1 MPGLKTF
8 LALDHQ
14 SLADQLARDLAPGG
28 SREGQ
33 GNARN
38 PFLKDVI
45 IVDGKALSNWLT
57 HGLVVEGG
65 MGIQMNA
72 ELMNTRRFGP
82 WIASLLRP
90 AACPNPK
97 QDPLEGL
104 PARIFRLL
112 DGESPLAASWAAFS
126 GKADEAN
133 GEAIRWG
140 LSFRLAQHF
149 GDLLRNDADWIQDA
163 ESKKSKSAGAD
174 RWKQLWW
181 AISEELKKEFS
192 NHAPLHEVH
201 VLYQLESDMDGAV
214 AKVAKA
220 LPGRISL
227 FSTGDIPRT
236 LLAILEVLSSKVDV
250 RIYHLQPTLSFHED
264 IQNGKKH
271 AKIGDDDYSFHS
283 DSPGFP
289 LLLSCGRYFAAQQRK
304 LLDLGSMGY
313 VTDKSDS
320 FLPVTL
326 LDHLKHSVNTFD
338 TWSAPEQVAGI
349 DSISIHRCHGIR
361 REVEV
366 MRDELLRVFAT
377 DADVKQG
384 DILILSPNPEV
395 YAPLIE
401 GILGARSPGFR
412 VRTAG
417 LFGAKNSPFGALVKL
432 LAELP
437 LGRVSADDIYSLLSM
452 RAMQAK
458 LRWGSSELDQ
468 ARRWIEEAPFYWGLN
483 AQHRRQHLGL
493 LEDVTAKDSTDE
505 VGTFNDF
512 LKRLALGTAFGGK
525 VRVVSDALPLD
536 GVAGQEG
543 LRFAYDLSVT
553 LGQVQA
559 WLEFALGNPDG
570 HALSEWVKKFGEL
583 GDALLPRD
591 KDYSKQYGEFRMAL
605 SQLKKQAELMAV
617 DEVESPVS
625 KSLFAEILL
634 GQCEFAAGS
643 GQFMTGDVTVSGLRA
658 ASIHPAKVVV
668 LLGMND
674 GAFPQAQR
682 SPGPEVA
689 DADTRTKASIL
700 AKEATSMHAFLLAL
714 LAAQRRVIVTFDGY
728 VGASGKRAA
737 AALPVE
743 LLRAACQQLA
753 PGFRLKVH
761 GLTSFQPPVAP
772 EHDKEQAG
780 APTYDRMAA
789 KLPAILGKET
799 PVAVLNPS
807 RKFTMDM
814 SIDDFIAFWKDPSA
828 FALKQLSVK
837 VPRKNDSVDSDEPLE
852 TGATVRYAAL
862 DWVDKAKQ
870 DNGQDLSKVTWS
882 VAKLSGRFPP
892 GKVGENFFE
901 QIMAQQGD
909 GLTGIKERMLKVAG
923 TDDEQD
929 LFEVPGVAK
938 PNFKP
943 YLYPKAS
950 PTKLIVQCYQ
960 AIDDKEEPL
969 FRALAMWA
977 YLRSSYPDLNEV
989 TVVGFPEFDDDDS
1002 AETLKTKSKALQIF
1016 LPESGHEKL
1025 AAGFDALMIQALDR
1039 NNPSFMKLAAAAF
1052 KSRRPNKAGE
1062 PCKPAELEQSDLTG
1076 KHASVKGVAA
1086 KLLTPEV
1093 FQFKAFTKL
1102 IDDMVDEGAIIRY
1115 TDTGV
1120 AGYVTPPRKL
1130 KVPKNTSSEAETV
1143 GLASDPPEPVKSR
1156 KPRATKPKDDGAE
1169 KPNV

>member
-1 MPGLKTF
+1 MAGLTTF

-28 SREGQ
+28 SRVGQ

-38 PFLKDVI
+38 PFLKDII

-82 WIASLLRP
+82 WVASLLRP
-90 AACPNPK
+90 ASCPNPK
-97 QDPLEGL
+97 QDPLDGL
-104 PARIFRLL
+104 AARIFRLL
-112 DGESPLAASWAAFS
+112 DGDTPLAQAWAAFA
-126 GKADEAN
+126 GQGDDVN

-149 GDLLRNDADWIQDA
+149 GDLLRNDPDWIHDA
-163 ESKKSKSAGAD
+163 EGPKHKSVAAD
-174 RWKQLWW
+174 RWKPLWW
-181 AISEELKKEFS
+181 AISEELKQEFAD
-192 NHAPLHEVH
+192 HAPLHEVH
-201 VLYQLESDMDGAV
+201 VLSQLEQDTHGAV

-227 FSTGDIPRT
+227 FSTGDIPGT
-236 LLAILEVLSSKVDV
+236 LLRILAVLAQKVDV

-264 IQNGKKH
+264 IQKGKKH
-271 AKIGDDDYSFHS
+271 AKLGDDDYAFHS

-304 LLDLGSMGY
+304 LLDLASMGY
-313 VTDKSDS
+313 APDAAAR
-320 FLPVTL
+320 PQPGTL
-326 LDHLKHSVNTFD
+326 LEHLKQSVNQFD
-338 TWSAPEQVAGI
+338 DWRQPSPADIKDI

-361 REVEV
+361 REVEIV
-366 MRDELLRVFAT
+366 RDELLRVFAS
-377 DADVKQG
+377 DDGIKQG

-395 YAPLIE
+395 YSPLID

-412 VRTAG
+412 LRTAG

-468 ARRWIEEAPFYWGLN
+468 ARRWIEDAPFYWGLN
-483 AQHRRQHLGL
+483 AKHRRLHLD
-493 LEDVTAKDSTDE
+493 LEAHPAGGGVDE
-505 VGTFNDF
+505 VGTFNNF

-553 LGQVQA
+553 LGHVQS
-559 WLEFALGNPDG
+559 WLEFALRDAEG
-570 HALSEWVKKFGEL
+570 HPLSEWVTKFGEL

-591 KDYSKQYGEFRMAL
+591 KDYAKQYGEFRMAL

-617 DEVESPVS
+617 DEIESPVS

-643 GQFMTGDVTVSGLRA
+643 GQFMTGDVTISGLRA
-658 ASIHPAKVVV
+658 ASIHPAKVIV

-743 LLRAACQQLA
+743 LLRASCQQLV
-753 PGFRLKVH
+753 PDFRLKIH
-761 GLTSFQPPVAP
+761 GLTSFQPPVDP
-772 EHDKEQAG
+772 EGGKEEFG
-780 APTYDRMAA
+780 RPTYDRKSAQ
-789 KLPAILGKET
+789 LPALLNKKE
-799 PVAVLNPS
+799 PVKALTPS

-814 SIDDFIAFWKDPSA
+814 PIDDFIAFWKDPSA
-828 FALKQLSVK
+828 FVLKQLSVK
-837 VPRKNDSVDSDEPLE
+837 VPKKNDSVDSDEPLE
-852 TGATVRYAAL
+852 TGVSVRYDAM
-862 DWVDKAKQ
+862 DWIEKAKR
-870 DNGQDLSKVTWS
+870 DYGQDLSKITWS
-882 VAKLSGRFPP
+882 EAELSGRFPP
-892 GKVGENFFE
+892 GIVGQNFFD
-901 QIMAQQGD
+901 QIMAQQGG
-909 GLTGIKERMLKVAG
+909 GLTGIKERILKVAG
-923 TDDEQD
+923 TNTLEN
-929 LFEVPGVAK
+929 LLEVPGVAK
-938 PNFKP
+938 QDFKP
-943 YLYPKAS
+943 FLFPKES

-960 AIDDKEEPL
+960 AIDGKEEHL

-977 YLRSSYPDLNEV
+977 YLRRSYPGLDEV
-989 TVVGFPEFDDDDS
+989 TVVGFPEIKDDVT
-1002 AETLKTKSKALQIF
+1002 AETLRTKSKALQLV
-1016 LPESGHEKL
+1016 LPAPGQSKL
-1025 AAGFDALMIQALDR
+1025 AAGFDKLMLLALDR
-1039 NNPSFMKLAAAAF
+1039 ENPVFMKLAAAAF
-1052 KSRRPNKAGE
+1052 KSRRPNSVKE
-1062 PCKPAELEQSDLTG
+1062 TCKPAKLEQSDLTG
-1076 KHASVKGVAA
+1076 GFSKVTGMGA

-1093 FQFKAFTKL
+1093 FDFKAFTKL
-1102 IDDMVDEGAIIRY
+1102 IDDMVSEGSIVRT
-1115 TDTGV
+1115 TDSDV
-1120 AGYVTPPRKL
+1120 AGYVATPRKTSEP
-1130 KVPKNTSSEAETV
+1130 KVTSPEACAASEA
-1143 GLASDPPEPVKSR
+1143 P
-1156 KPRATKPKDDGAE
+1156 KPAKTSKPMVSKPKTTNKENNKD
-1169 KPNV
+1169 